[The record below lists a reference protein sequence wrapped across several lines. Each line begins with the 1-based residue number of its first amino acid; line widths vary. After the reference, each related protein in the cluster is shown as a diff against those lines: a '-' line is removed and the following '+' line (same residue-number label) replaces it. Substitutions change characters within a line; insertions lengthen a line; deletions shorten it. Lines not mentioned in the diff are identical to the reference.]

1 MGVVTMVRM
10 TRNMPRRLTDS
21 TLYSSSMRGS
31 DDMMKSRAPVYES
44 QEAGVSR
51 EDYLIMM
58 KRMNELEEKMS
69 IVCQKPPTMA
79 PEKEEMLNNA
89 ITRID
94 ALEQE
99 LQEAKKVAS
108 FSSVFSFLTLRMPF
122 HHILKFIAPAS
133 CCWTVSRAISHATR
147 GAPRLHREEK
157 EEEEVLRFLT
167 PETVNI
173 INNVIALVDMIPADP
188 QQGVC

>member
-21 TLYSSSMRGS
+21 TLYSSSMRGG
-31 DDMMKSRAPVYES
+31 DDMMKSREPVYET

-69 IVCQKPPTMA
+69 IVCQKPPTM
-79 PEKEEMLNNA
+79 PHEKEEMLNNA

-99 LQEAKKVAS
+99 LQEAKKVGS
-108 FSSVFSFLTLRMPF
+108 FSSDFSFLTLR
-122 HHILKFIAPAS
+122 LKFIVSTS
-133 CCWTVSRAISHATR
+133 CCCTVSRAISHATR

-173 INNVIALVDMIPADP
+173 INTVIVLVDMIPADP